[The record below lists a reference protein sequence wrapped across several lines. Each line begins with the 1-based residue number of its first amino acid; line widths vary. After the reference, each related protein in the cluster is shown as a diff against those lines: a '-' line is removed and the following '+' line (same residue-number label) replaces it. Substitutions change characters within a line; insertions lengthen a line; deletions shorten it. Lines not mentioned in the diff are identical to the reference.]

1 MSPWQR
7 PGNGTVS
14 ERPRNG
20 CRTRAVGTVMLVIG
34 VVSFGGPEALA
45 VHEVPDPH
53 PGPGEV
59 RIRVRAAAVS
69 PTDTLLRAG
78 GQELGGRRPPYVP
91 GMDAAGTVDEVGEGS
106 AWRVGDAVMAI
117 ALPRGEHGG
126 AYAELLVAPDD
137 SIARIP
143 ANTDFAAASTLP
155 MNGLTALQA
164 LEVLDLEPGRT
175 LAVTGA
181 AGTLGN
187 YVVEL
192 AEHQGL
198 TVVADAADQDLEL
211 VESLGADHV
220 VARGDDVAERIREF
234 FPEGVDALVD
244 AAVLNE
250 RAAPAVRDGG
260 RFATVRNWDGDPGR
274 GITVHRIS
282 APREH
287 RSGHKLELLRRW
299 VEEGVLTL
307 RVADVLPAAEAAEAH
322 RRLEAGGVRGRL
334 VLRF

>member
-1 MSPWQR
+1 
-7 PGNGTVS
+7 
-14 ERPRNG
+14 
-20 CRTRAVGTVMLVIG
+20 MLVIG
-34 VVSFGGPEALA
+34 VTSFGGPEALA
-45 VHEVPDPH
+45 AHEAPDPH

-69 PTDTLLRAG
+69 PTDTVLRAG
-78 GQELGGRRPPYVP
+78 GQPLGERRPPYVP

-143 ANTDFAAASTLP
+143 ANTDFATASTLP
-155 MNGLTALQA
+155 MNGLTALQI
-164 LEVLDLEPGRT
+164 LEELDLQPEQT

-192 AEHQGL
+192 AKHQGL
-198 TVVADAADQDLEL
+198 TVVADAADRDLEL

-250 RAAPAVRDGG
+250 KAAPAVRDGG
-260 RFATVRNWDGDPGR
+260 RFATVRHWDGNPGR
-274 GITVHRIS
+274 DITVHRIS
-282 APREH
+282 VPREY
-287 RSGHKLELLRRW
+287 RSGHKLEILRRW

-307 RVADVLPAAEAAEAH
+307 RVAGVLPAAEAAEAH
-322 RRLEAGGVRGRL
+322 RRLESGGVRGRL
-334 VLRF
+334 VLSF

>member
-1 MSPWQR
+1 MM
-7 PGNGTVS
+7 V
-14 ERPRNG
+14 
-20 CRTRAVGTVMLVIG
+20 VGVE
-34 VVSFGGPEALA
+34 SFGGPEALA

-69 PTDTLLRAG
+69 PTDTVLRAG
-78 GQELGGRRPPYVP
+78 GQPLEGRRPPHVP

-106 AWRVGDAVMAI
+106 SWRVGEAVMAI

-143 ANTDFAAASTLP
+143 ANTDFATACTLP
-155 MNGLTALQA
+155 MNGLTALQI
-164 LEVLDLEPGRT
+164 LEALDLQPGRT

-198 TVVADAADQDLEL
+198 TVIADAADRDLEL

-220 VARGDDVAERIREF
+220 VARGDDVARRIREF
-234 FPEGVDALVD
+234 FPDGVDALVD
-244 AAVLNE
+244 AAVLDE
-250 RAAPAVRDGG
+250 KAAPAVRDGG
-260 RFATVRNWDGDPGR
+260 GFATVRYWQGEPGR
-274 GITVHRIS
+274 GITVHRIGVG
-282 APREH
+282 REYH
-287 RSGHKLELLRRW
+287 SGEKLDRLRRW
-299 VEEGVLTL
+299 VEDGVLTL
-307 RVADVLPAAEAAEAH
+307 RVAGRYPAADAAEAH

-334 VLRF
+334 VLEF